1 MCGESFPRARGIPA
15 NAPSRHSANPTCT
28 ATGGGR
34 LRRLHVLGGEQHRAG
49 LSLRGVEQL
58 DYYLLFRWFVG
69 RQIHLS
75 STDLAGAF
83 KLQYLKSPQQNLFS
97 PRPWTLEP
105 KLERQMVLW
114 EPVKLVSPGKP
125 VS

>member
-1 MCGESFPRARGIPA
+1 
-15 NAPSRHSANPTCT
+15 
-28 ATGGGR
+28 
-34 LRRLHVLGGEQHRAG
+34 
-49 LSLRGVEQL
+49 VEQL

-97 PRPWTLEP
+97 PRPWKLEP